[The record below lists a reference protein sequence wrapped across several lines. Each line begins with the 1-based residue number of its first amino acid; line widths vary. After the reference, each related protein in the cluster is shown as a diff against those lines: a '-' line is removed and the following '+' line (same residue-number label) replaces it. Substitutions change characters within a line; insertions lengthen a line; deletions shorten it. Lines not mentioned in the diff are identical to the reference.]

1 MPGRYKQSF
10 IDQLNGRAAGYAEF
24 DYGED
29 GPSFRFTRYLAF
41 CLSGIMNERDSG
53 WIIDQ
58 IMAIQAPAAVEM
70 VDKTM
75 RNLMDEAPRQPRRR
89 AIASGD

>member
-1 MPGRYKQSF
+1 M
-10 IDQLNGRAAGYAEF
+10 D
-24 DYGED
+24 
-29 GPSFRFTRYLAF
+29 
-41 CLSGIMNERDSG
+41 ERDSG

-70 VDKTM
+70 VEKTM

-89 AIASGD
+89 AINQR